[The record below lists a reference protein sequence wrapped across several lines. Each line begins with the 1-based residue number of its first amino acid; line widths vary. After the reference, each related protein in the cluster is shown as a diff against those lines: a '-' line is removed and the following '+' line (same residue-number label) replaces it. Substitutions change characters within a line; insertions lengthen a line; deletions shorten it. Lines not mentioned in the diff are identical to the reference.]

1 MTAERC
7 PAVHW
12 FSVDPPGIGKQCV
25 LNHGDH
31 GWSTSDPHLDEDGR
45 WWAVVTGFGTV
56 EPERRPDLPGTGSHT
71 PLSVVIKDGVLS
83 VEIGLDVL
91 AHSSLLSDFAY
102 ECADPER
109 TGSGKDPRGVF
120 KISDAAGF
128 AEEVRGALLDEA
140 EDGSSLLTRLFDD
153 ACQKAVE
160 DGSEHW
166 VEIRSE
172 DDR

>member
-31 GWSTSDPHLDEDGR
+31 GWSTSDPHMDEQGR

-56 EPERRPDLPGTGSHT
+56 EPERRPDLPGAGSHT
-71 PLSVVIKDGVLS
+71 PLSVVIKDGVLAI
-83 VEIGLDVL
+83 EIGMDVL
-91 AHSSLLSDFAY
+91 AHSSLLKV
-102 ECADPER
+102 P
-109 TGSGKDPRGVF
+109 
-120 KISDAAGF
+120 DAAGF
-128 AEEVRGALLDEA
+128 AEEVRSALLDEA
-140 EDGSSLLTRLFDD
+140 EDGSSLLTKLFDD
-153 ACQKAVE
+153 ACQKAIE

-166 VEIRSE
+166 VEIGSE
-172 DDR
+172 DDK